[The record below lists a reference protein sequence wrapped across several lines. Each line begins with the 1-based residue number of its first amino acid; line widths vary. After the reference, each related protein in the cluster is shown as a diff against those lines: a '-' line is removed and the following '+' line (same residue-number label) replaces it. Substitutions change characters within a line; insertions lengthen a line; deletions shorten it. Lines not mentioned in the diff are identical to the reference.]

1 MEKDIKL
8 TDKKSESLSG
18 EKEAVINLLMENL
31 KKNDDILIAIKEI
44 KKYIRWQKAWS
55 IIRFLIIAIPI
66 VLSLIYLPPIIQDSI
81 QSYQSFQSIL
91 R

>member
-1 MEKDIKL
+1 MEEDI
-8 TDKKSESLSG
+8 ESATQNIEKMPA
-18 EKEAVINLLMENL
+18 EKEDLVRMLQENL
-31 KKNDDILIAIKEI
+31 KKNDEILIAIKEI